1 MEEMAHPSSLCSYT
15 SGIGK
20 GIETNLASEQAV
32 STSIEIEYRP
42 EATDVDVTDGGSKA
56 PESMIFVS
64 SDSSKEVQKPD
75 VDTDDVAEDD
85 EEDDA
90 DSEFEYDSDAMEF
103 EYDPNFG
110 IKAPEG
116 ITSDN
121 TEESSRERQDDMSKE
136 SGTAGVNKEQAKM
149 ELFWKLMDMGFS
161 RGIKDRKYLCE
172 KSFDKITPNIRRID
186 TTNANI

>member
-1 MEEMAHPSSLCSYT
+1 MEGMAHPSSFCSYT

-20 GIETNLASEQAV
+20 DMETNLTTKQAV

-42 EATDVDVTDGGSKA
+42 EATDVNVTDEGGKA
-56 PESMIFVS
+56 PESMISVS
-64 SDSSKEVQKPD
+64 SDNSKEVQKHD
-75 VDTDDVAEDD
+75 GDTDDVAAEDD
-85 EEDDA
+85 EGDDA

-110 IKAPEG
+110 INAPEG

-136 SGTAGVNKEQAKM
+136 SGATGVNKEQAKM

-161 RGIKDRKYLCE
+161 RGIKY
-172 KSFDKITPNIRRID
+172 
-186 TTNANI
+186 

>member
-1 MEEMAHPSSLCSYT
+1 MEEVAHPSSFCSYT

-20 GIETNLASEQAV
+20 SIETNLTSEQVV

-56 PESMIFVS
+56 PESTISVS
-64 SDSSKEVQKPD
+64 SDSSKEIQKQV

-136 SGTAGVNKEQAKM
+136 SSATGVNKEQAKM

-161 RGIKDRKYLCE
+161 RGIKDRKYLR
-172 KSFDKITPNIRRID
+172 KKVLIIAYYP
-186 TTNANI
+186 